1 MECCSLIL
9 RFRSM
14 LMWIRLSKTPVGIRV
29 GGCPSA
35 LFIVSSFSQA
45 PNVAGIASGSPEG
58 VSSDGI
64 PDPQTF
70 FRPLLTGGVDKG
82 SLHAVSL

>member
-9 RFRSM
+9 RIRSM

-29 GGCPSA
+29 GGCLSA
-35 LFIVSSFSQA
+35 LFIVSSLSQA
-45 PNVAGIASGSPEG
+45 PNVAGIASGTAEG

-64 PDPQTF
+64 PEPQTLF
-70 FRPLLTGGVDKG
+70 GPLLTGG
-82 SLHAVSL
+82 